1 MTHGSG
7 SLDPVNK
14 TVVNKFLVVS
24 RSNKSP
30 DAYLARIR
38 LACATIAS
46 RSVVEVVL
54 LIKKRE
60 KENEHNILCQ
70 CEIK

>member
-46 RSVVEVVL
+46 RSVVESSFVDQKERKK
-54 LIKKRE
+54 KKRAQY
-60 KENEHNILCQ
+60 CVSM
-70 CEIK
+70 